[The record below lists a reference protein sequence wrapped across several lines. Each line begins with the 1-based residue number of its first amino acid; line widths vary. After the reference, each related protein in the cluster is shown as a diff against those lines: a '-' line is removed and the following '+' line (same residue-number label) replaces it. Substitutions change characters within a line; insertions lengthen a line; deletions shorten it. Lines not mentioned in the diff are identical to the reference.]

1 MIRRFRVRNFKSYR
15 DAEFEFGKVNV
26 VVGPN
31 GSGKTNLV
39 DAFSALKQLVRPVSL
54 PPFPF
59 AKWGDYRNAV
69 FMQDENLD
77 VSFELDGT
85 YKDKEYHYEV
95 SLDGT
100 RVKRE
105 VVKYGS
111 YTVEREGETVRF
123 EGKEAIVP
131 PNLSVFNLFMRQGA
145 IVAVALPFSF
155 PQDLLEFV
163 LNFMSDVGVFRIV
176 PQLALSPVHF
186 THPDVVY
193 EDGRGIVKV
202 LASNLA
208 KVYEGKGTEVL
219 RDFLDE
225 NNVALRP
232 YFTEDGNVRLQFLE
246 RADGRELVLPPSS
259 VPDGLIKM
267 LVLLTAVYVMGLSTL
282 VVDEV
287 ESSLHLRYIEKLVD
301 VMRYSGAQFIVTTH
315 SPLVIDFMDPSEII
329 VLEKEKGETK
339 VKRIEEPGRLREELV
354 KSGLLL
360 SEWLLY

>member
-1 MIRRFRVRNFKSYR
+1 M
-15 DAEFEFGKVNV
+15 
-26 VVGPN
+26 
-31 GSGKTNLV
+31 
-39 DAFSALKQLVRPVSL
+39 
-54 PPFPF
+54 
-59 AKWGDYRNAV
+59 GDYRNAV

-105 VVKYGS
+105 VVRYGS

-123 EGKEAIVP
+123 EGKEATVP

-163 LNFMSDVGVFRIV
+163 LNFMGDVGVFRVV

-202 LASNLA
+202 LASNFA
-208 KVYEGKGTEVL
+208 KVYRGKGTEVL
-219 RDFLDE
+219 KDFLDE

-259 VPDGLIKM
+259 VLDGLIKM

-287 ESSLHLRYIEKLVD
+287 ENSLHLRYIEKLVD
-301 VMRYSGAQFIVTTH
+301 VMRYSRAQFIVTTH
-315 SPLVIDFMDPSEII
+315 SPLVIDFVDPSEIV

-339 VKRIEEPGRLREELV
+339 VKRIDEPGKLREELV
-354 KSGLLL
+354 RSGLLL